1 MTLHPSPIEKSPVR
15 TSLSFVHDFCKTE
28 KYTNLCKT
36 EGRLGKYFV
45 NIYITCSGNK
55 TVDSVSYLSSRIA
68 KNNENFTMNQ
78 HSFLIVKA
86 QNVLFVIEY
95 CSVWANVHQV
105 NMETSRADFFLFLF
119 TLTLKVK
126 HFYGVWGHSILWIY

>member
-1 MTLHPSPIEKSPVR
+1 
-15 TSLSFVHDFCKTE
+15 
-28 KYTNLCKT
+28 
-36 EGRLGKYFV
+36 
-45 NIYITCSGNK
+45 
-55 TVDSVSYLSSRIA
+55 
-68 KNNENFTMNQ
+68 MNQ

-126 HFYGVWGHSILWIY
+126 HFYGV